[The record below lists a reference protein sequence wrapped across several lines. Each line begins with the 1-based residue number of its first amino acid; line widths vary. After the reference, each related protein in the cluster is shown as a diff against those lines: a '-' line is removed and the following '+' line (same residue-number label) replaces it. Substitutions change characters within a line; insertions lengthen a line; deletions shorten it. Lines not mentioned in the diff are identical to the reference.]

1 MEEFLSYSFKPQFK
15 ILGPKVGKRI
25 GEVKAALAKVNG
37 HEAKDEL
44 DRTGKLK
51 LALPSGEVTLEAED
65 VEVSMAQT
73 EGFVTERYGAVTI
86 ALETTLS
93 PALIEEGFVR
103 EIVSKV
109 QTMRKE
115 NGFEVT
121 DHIKITA
128 GGNEKIAA
136 LMAKNE
142 EYIKRIT
149 LADAISYEK
158 EPEGKAW
165 NINGEKLTLK
175 VE

>member
-15 ILGPKVGKRI
+15 VLGPKVGKRI

-93 PALIEEGFVR
+93 PVLIEEGFVR

-121 DHIKITA
+121 DHIKITSA
-128 GGNEKIAA
+128 RN
-136 LMAKNE
+136 
-142 EYIKRIT
+142 
-149 LADAISYEK
+149 
-158 EPEGKAW
+158 
-165 NINGEKLTLK
+165 
-175 VE
+175 